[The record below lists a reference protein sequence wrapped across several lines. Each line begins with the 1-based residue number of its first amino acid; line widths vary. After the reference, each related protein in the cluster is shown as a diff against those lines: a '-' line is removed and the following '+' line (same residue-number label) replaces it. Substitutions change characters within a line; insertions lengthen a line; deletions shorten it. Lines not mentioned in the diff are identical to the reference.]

1 MGRCNRGYREYACN
15 ASYYISEFILKM
27 LKNLTNVKNPVWNLM
42 MKNIYQIPGA
52 YQVKQEDF
60 RFNILYTD
68 PSPLN
73 YMEVKMLGNPVPFPS
88 NPTPKET
95 RK

>member
-1 MGRCNRGYREYACN
+1 L
-15 ASYYISEFILKM
+15 EFDDE
-27 LKNLTNVKNPVWNLM
+27 
-42 MKNIYQIPGA
+42 NIYQIPGA

-73 YMEVKMLGNPVPFPS
+73 YIIEAKMQLEMQCHFNPSAGNTVAE
-88 NPTPKET
+88 TPC
-95 RK
+95 

>member
-1 MGRCNRGYREYACN
+1 
-15 ASYYISEFILKM
+15 M
-27 LKNLTNVKNPVWNLM
+27 LKSGLEFDDE
-42 MKNIYQIPGA
+42 NIYQIPGA

-73 YMEVKMLGNPVPFPS
+73 YIEAKMQLEMQCHFHLILC
-88 NPTPKET
+88 
-95 RK
+95 R

>member
-1 MGRCNRGYREYACN
+1 MPSNRAIITQSDFEN
-15 ASYYISEFILKM
+15 AKS
-27 LKNLTNVKNPVWNLM
+27 NLTNVKNPVWNLM

-68 PSPLN
+68 RP
-73 YMEVKMLGNPVPFPS
+73 VKLYY
-88 NPTPKET
+88 
-95 RK
+95 